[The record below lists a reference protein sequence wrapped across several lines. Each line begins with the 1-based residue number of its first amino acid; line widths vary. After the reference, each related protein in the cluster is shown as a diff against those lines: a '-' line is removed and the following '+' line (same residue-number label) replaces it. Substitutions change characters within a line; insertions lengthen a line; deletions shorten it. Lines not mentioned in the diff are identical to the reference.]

1 MLAPA
6 GIAIEIVA
14 ILNAG
19 IGQVVNTPEM
29 KVALNKQGLDP
40 RISTPEQFAASIH
53 SEIEQNRTLIQRAG
67 VKPE

>member
-6 GIAIEIVA
+6 GIAKEIVA

-29 KVALNKQGLDP
+29 KVVLNKQGLDP
-40 RISTPEQFAASIH
+40 RTSTPEQFAALIH
-53 SEIEQNRTLIQRAG
+53 SELEQNRTLIQRAG